1 MAAGITSFLS
11 QVSRQGG
18 FSFSN
23 NFLVEFKGS
32 KGGVSPANFFNPDL
46 LEIFC
51 EEAQLPNSNT
61 ATGTQVGLI
70 TGLGSVDYPHTRVF
84 TEFSLT
90 FMLDAN
96 LNILKAL
103 NAWYYVIIGGMDN
116 NNIREKGN
124 VLSPNRVM
132 RVGYKDDYLCD
143 IYITKTEA
151 GKDSS
156 TERKPITYV
165 MEKAWPYQI
174 DAIPLQFGSSQITK
188 VTAQFKYERHY
199 TIMRDVRKAPQ
210 ITKGDGLGP
219 YQSVTPLTDQQK
231 QDKLNALTSPPIKW
245 PTTNRQAAA
254 APPPQ

>member
-23 NFLVEFKGS
+23 NFLVEIKSSQEG
-32 KGGVSPANFFNPDL
+32 ANPSDLFDPNL

-61 ATGTQVGLI
+61 ATGTQIGLV

-96 LNILKAL
+96 LNILKSL
-103 NAWYYVIIGGMDN
+103 NEWYYGIIGQEN
-116 NNIREKGN
+116 NVSGGIPI
-124 VLSPNRVM
+124 SPDRVM
-132 RVGYKDDYLCD
+132 RVGYKDDYVCD

-156 TERKPITYV
+156 TERKPLTYV

-199 TIMRDVRKAPQ
+199 TIARDIRSAPQ

-219 YQSVTPLTDQQK
+219 YESVTPLTDEQRLENFK
-231 QDKLNALTSPPIKW
+231 REVAVTGNKNLARRMVNAFPMD
-245 PTTNRQAAA
+245 Q
-254 APPPQ
+254 

>member
-11 QVSRQGG
+11 QVSKQGG

-23 NFLVEFKGS
+23 NFLVEIKSSREGLNPSDLFD
-32 KGGVSPANFFNPDL
+32 PDL

-61 ATGTQVGLI
+61 ATGTQIGLV

-96 LNILKAL
+96 LNILKSL
-103 NAWYYVIIGGMDN
+103 NEWYYGIIGQEN
-116 NNIREKGN
+116 NVSGGIPI
-124 VLSPNRVM
+124 SPDRVM
-132 RVGYKDDYLCD
+132 RVGYKDDYVCD

-151 GKDSS
+151 GKDSP
-156 TERKPITYV
+156 TERKPLTYV

-199 TIMRDVRKAPQ
+199 TIARDVRSAPQ
-210 ITKGDGLGP
+210 ITKNDGLGP

-231 QDKLNALTSPPIKW
+231 QDKLDALNSPPIKW
-245 PTTNRQAAA
+245 PTEQRRAAA

>member
-1 MAAGITSFLS
+1 MEIKSS
-11 QVSRQGG
+11 QEGANP
-18 FSFSN
+18 SN
-23 NFLVEFKGS
+23 LFD
-32 KGGVSPANFFNPDL
+32 PDL

-61 ATGTQVGLI
+61 ATGTQVGLV

-96 LNILKAL
+96 LNILKSL
-103 NAWYYVIIGGMDN
+103 NSWYYVVIGGMDN
-116 NNIREKGN
+116 NNIRESGSP
-124 VLSPNRVM
+124 LSPNRVM
-132 RVGYKDDYLCD
+132 RVGYKDDYACD

-174 DAIPLQFGSSQITK
+174 DAIPLQFGSSQVTK

-199 TIMRDVRKAPQ
+199 TIMRDVKSAPQ

-219 YQSVTPLTDQQK
+219 YQSVTPLTGQQK
-231 QDKLNALTSPPIKW
+231 QDKLDALTSPPVKW
-245 PTTNRQAAA
+245 PTN
-254 APPPQ
+254 